1 MIIQS
6 PGPAV
11 DLEQDNTYLPE
22 VWSLYAIGVIFIL
35 VRVAVRLRTVG
46 VRGFHGDDYLVF
58 LCLAFYTVNAV
69 IVQITYYTGGNIDVT
84 PEETVALT
92 NNDVAILEYGSKLE
106 FASWY
111 TYPAVIWVLKLQL
124 LFFYSRLTLG
134 VFQTKTIRAL
144 FCVVGVTWAAL
155 ILSVSLT
162 CRPFHWNWQI
172 RPLPGPSCTFRPQNF
187 LILVVLNVV
196 SDVAILI
203 VPVPIL
209 WSLRV
214 SPLRKV
220 GVSILLCSGLFVIS
234 TAIVRAV
241 QTLGGAPSIININ
254 RWGFRET
261 AVGILAVTAP
271 VLAPLF
277 TKDFWKRG
285 PYHRYRSKPDHRP
298 PVLDDSGLS
307 GSASGGQS
315 VQHYRQRNREGPDED
330 REKGDFGDAPRV

>member
-1 MIIQS
+1 VSCARQPDRGYADTF
-6 PGPAV
+6 PG
-11 DLEQDNTYLPE
+11 
-22 VWSLYAIGVIFIL
+22 
-35 VRVAVRLRTVG
+35 
-46 VRGFHGDDYLVF
+46 
-58 LCLAFYTVNAV
+58 
-69 IVQITYYTGGNIDVT
+69 
-84 PEETVALT
+84 
-92 NNDVAILEYGSKLE
+92 
-106 FASWY
+106 
-111 TYPAVIWVLKLQL
+111 VLKLQL

-144 FCVVGVTWAAL
+144 FCIVGVTWAAL

-172 RPLPGPSCTFRPQNF
+172 RPLPGPRCTFRPQNF

-196 SDVAILI
+196 SDVAILV

-214 SPLRKV
+214 SPLRKI

-277 TKDFWKRG
+277 TNDFWKRG
-285 PYHRYRSKPDHRP
+285 PYHRYRSKPHHRP

-315 VQHYRQRNREGPDED
+315 VQHYRQQNRGEPNED
-330 REKGDFGDAPRV
+330 REKGIFGDAPRV

>member
-1 MIIQS
+1 MAIQS

-11 DLEQDNTYLPE
+11 ELETDSTYLPE
-22 VWSLYAIGVIFIL
+22 VWSLYAIGVIVIL
-35 VRVAVRLRTVG
+35 VRIAVRLRTVG

-58 LCLAFYTVNAV
+58 FCLAFYTANAV
-69 IVQITYYTGGNIDVT
+69 IVQVTYYTGANIDVT
-84 PEETVALT
+84 PEETLAIT
-92 NNDVAILEYGSKLE
+92 DTDEAILEYGSKLE

-124 LFFYSRLTLG
+124 LFFYSRITLG
-134 VFQTKTIRAL
+134 VFQTKTIKAL
-144 FCVVGVTWAAL
+144 FGIIGITWAAL

-172 RPLPGPSCTFRPQNF
+172 RPLPGPTCTFRPQNF

-196 SDVAILI
+196 SDVAVLI

-209 WSLRV
+209 WNLRV
-214 SPLRKV
+214 HLLRKL
-220 GVSILLCSGLFVIS
+220 GVALLLCSGLFVIS

-277 TKDFWKRG
+277 TPEFWKRG
-285 PYHRYRSKPDHRP
+285 PYHRHRPKPDHRP
-298 PVLDDSGLS
+298 PVLD
-307 GSASGGQS
+307 GSGQS
-315 VQHYRQRNREGPDED
+315 ES
-330 REKGDFGDAPRV
+330 APAQAADHKSAECGAGA